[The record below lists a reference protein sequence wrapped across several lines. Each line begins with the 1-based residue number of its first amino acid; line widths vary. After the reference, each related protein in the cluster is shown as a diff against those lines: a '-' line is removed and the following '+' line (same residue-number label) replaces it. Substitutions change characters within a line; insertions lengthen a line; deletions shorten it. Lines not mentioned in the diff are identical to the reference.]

1 MLSRAARASSAW
13 VAAAVQATPSQ
24 DREGRFRAFREG
36 SFSANFLSQSP
47 MERFWLSDLR
57 RFYLFLHLLR
67 QSGWMRDGK
76 AGPFPLALVA
86 LHSKLSV
93 ARVSQLLDMACSTG
107 DFRRARDPRD
117 ARQYIFEPSERA
129 IALFARLVADLSS
142 EGPPLLGIPGARAAT
157 LVLDGPQLR
166 ERFVTPMLRFLGALD
181 LRDRGV
187 GSLSFMLA
195 LFDLHLHS
203 PLACSDFIRRE
214 AERLHVTCVTIRNLL
229 RRAED
234 RQWLKRDRRMISLAP
249 AGTQRVLLAMDAF
262 EALVEEILGLRRAA
276 AEAGAR
282 RLPDW
287 RLPDGLA
294 ATLRHGA

>member
-13 VAAAVQATPSQ
+13 SAATGPGRPVR
-24 DREGRFRAFREG
+24 DRHSRFRTFREG
-36 SFSANFLSQSP
+36 AFSANFLCQSP

-67 QSGWMRDGK
+67 QSGWMRGGK

-93 ARVSQLLDMACSTG
+93 ARVSQLLDMACATG
-107 DFRRARDPRD
+107 DFRRMRDPRD
-117 ARQYIFEPSERA
+117 ARQYVFEPSDRA
-129 IALFARLVADLSS
+129 IALFARLVADMHRD
-142 EGPPLLGIPGARAAT
+142 GPALLGTFAPRGPSPA
-157 LVLDGPQLR
+157 LDGPRLR
-166 ERFVTPMLRFLGALD
+166 EGFVAPMLRFLGELD

-203 PLACSDFIRRE
+203 PLAGSDFIRRE

-229 RRAED
+229 RRAEE
-234 RQWLKRDRRMISLAP
+234 RQWLKRDRRMLCLAP
-249 AGTQRVLLAMDAF
+249 ARTQRVMLAMDAF
-262 EALVEEILGLRRAA
+262 EALVEEILGLQRRAA
-276 AEAGAR
+276 EAEAQ

-287 RLPDGLA
+287 RHVGDLA
-294 ATLRHGA
+294 AMLRHGA